1 MKITFLGADRT
12 VTGSCHM
19 LEVNGKKILFDCG
32 MFQGPKIIRALNEKE
47 FVFNPGEIDAV
58 VLSHAHIDHSGL
70 LPKLVKKGFSGRVH
84 CTTVTREL
92 CEILLPDSAHIQES
106 EAEFANRKGKRAGKS
121 MVQPMYT
128 VDDAYTALKHF
139 TVHNYNEDVE
149 LFPGIKVRFQIA
161 GHIIGSSMVNIYI
174 EENGKKTKIIFTG
187 DIGQPNQPILP
198 DPDVMSGADFII
210 TESTYG
216 DRIHEVAD
224 REQELC
230 DIMKEALARGGNVII
245 PAFAVG
251 RTQTMLYYFQR
262 LMDSNQIPRVPIM
275 VDSPMAI
282 KATQV
287 MFLNPDEY
295 DEEAQT
301 IYDAQGGKLIDMPN
315 VKYTQTPEES
325 RAINEM
331 PSPMIIISASG
342 MADAG
347 RVLHHLKHNLW
358 RSDSSVIFAGY
369 QAEGSMGRRLVEGVK
384 RVKIMGEDI
393 AVKAKI
399 YNMSGFSAHAD
410 KEQMMA
416 MYKQMTKKPTAFFVV
431 HGEYDASSAFAEN
444 LRNTL
449 GTATVI
455 PNYGDSIIIDGT
467 DWKVVPS
474 SLLTGIPEMEELRSY
489 MRQLEK
495 DYLLYQNKVEQ
506 VVANDSNKVG
516 EMKKKLEKIKQYMD
530 DVMKAN

>member
-19 LEVNGKKILFDCG
+19 LEVNGKKILLDCG
-32 MFQGPKIIRALNEKE
+32 MFQGPKIIRSLNYRD
-47 FVFNPGEIDAV
+47 FAFNPGEIDAV

-70 LPKLVKKGFSGRVH
+70 LPKLVKHGFAGRVH
-84 CTTVTREL
+84 CTKVTREL
-92 CEILLPDSAHIQES
+92 CDILLPDSAHIQES
-106 EAEFANRKGKRAGKS
+106 EAEFLNRKGKRAGRS
-121 MVQPMYT
+121 VVEPMYT
-128 VDDAYTALKHF
+128 VDDAYIALKHF
-139 TVHNYNEDVE
+139 TVHDYNEDVE

-161 GHIIGSSMVNIYI
+161 GHILGSSIVNIFV

-187 DIGQPNQPILP
+187 DLGQPNQPILP
-198 DPDVMSGADFII
+198 DPDNMSGADFII

-216 DRIHEVAD
+216 DRVHEVAD

-230 DIMKEALARGGNVII
+230 DIMQEALAKGGNVII

-251 RTQTMLYYFQR
+251 RTQTMLYYFQK
-262 LMDSNQIPRVPIM
+262 LMDAKKIQRVPIM
-275 VDSPMAI
+275 IDSPMAI

-295 DEEAQT
+295 DEEAQS

-315 VKYTQTPEES
+315 VRYTQTPEES

-347 RVLHHLKHNLW
+347 RILHHLKHNLW

-369 QAEGSMGRRLVEGVK
+369 QAEGSMGRRLVEGAK
-384 RVKIMGEDI
+384 RVKIMGEEI

-399 YNMSGFSAHAD
+399 YNMAGFSAHAD
-410 KEQMMA
+410 KDQMMA
-416 MYKQMTKKPTAFFVV
+416 MFKQMKQKPTAFFVV
-431 HGEYDASSAFAEN
+431 HGEYDAASAFAEN

-455 PNYGDSIIIDGT
+455 PNYGDSVVIDGT
-467 DWKVVPS
+467 DWHMEVSSAVAGVPE
-474 SLLTGIPEMEELRSY
+474 IDELRDY
-489 MRQLEK
+489 MRHMEK
-495 DYLLYQNKVEQ
+495 DYLLYKNKLEQ
-506 VVANDSNKVG
+506 VAASDNTKVA
-516 EMKKKLEKIKQYMD
+516 EMKKKLEKIKQYID
-530 DVMKAN
+530 DVMKSV